1 MSEHARARDD
11 VALLEKT
18 TAFQGYFRI
27 DRYRVKHKLFR
38 GGWSRP
44 ITREVFER
52 GHAVAVLPYD
62 PVHDQVVLIE
72 QFRIAPYA
80 AGDKPW
86 MYEIVAGIIEP
97 DEAPA
102 EVARRELKEEAGLET
117 DTALEPILRYYTS
130 PGGSTETCQLYAAR
144 VDASAAGGVHGLPDE
159 DEDIRVFALDF
170 AEAMRATADGRIVA
184 SPPLIALQW
193 LALNREALRRKW
205 S

>member
-1 MSEHARARDD
+1 MSEHTHGRDD

-27 DRYRVKHKLFR
+27 DRYRVKHRLFR
-38 GGWSRP
+38 GGWGRP
-44 ITREVFER
+44 ITREVLER

-62 PVHDQVVLIE
+62 PVRDKVVLIE

-80 AGDKPW
+80 FGDKPW

-97 DEAPA
+97 DEAPD

-117 DTALEPILRYYTS
+117 AAALEPILRYYTT
-130 PGGSTETCQLYAAR
+130 PGASTETCQLYAAR

-170 AEAMRATADGRIVA
+170 AEAMRATTDGRIIA

-193 LALNREALRRKW
+193 LALNRDALRRKW
-205 S
+205 A